1 MFLNRGKRIATI
13 QDISGFGKCSLTVAL
28 PIISAC
34 GIEACAIPTALL
46 STHMGG
52 LGRNTY
58 KDLTDEIMPIAK
70 HWSMLNLHFD
80 ALYSGFLGS
89 YKQIEI
95 VSQVFDMLKSSD
107 TLVAVDPCMAD
118 NGKLYKLY
126 DEEMVEGMKL
136 LCRKADVLTPNLTE
150 GFMLLNEEYKSD
162 LNIKEVKAMIRK
174 LADFGCKY
182 IVITGINIDDSLGVA
197 CYDRKNEKFNFFG
210 MPKIGISYHGTGDIF
225 ASVLISGLVKGI
237 NLEESALAAVKFC
250 YQSIKRTFE
259 MNIDERFGVN
269 FEEFLPKINSVLNG
283 NDF

>member
-1 MFLNRGKRIATI
+1 MLLNENKRIATM
-13 QDISGFGKCSLTVAL
+13 QDISCFGKCSLTVAL

-52 LGRNTY
+52 LGNNTY

-70 HWSMLNLHFD
+70 HWQLLNLHFD

-107 TLVAVDPCMAD
+107 TLIAVDPCMAD
-118 NGKLYKLY
+118 NGRFYKLY
-126 DEEMVEGMKL
+126 DKKMAEGMKL
-136 LCRKADVLTPNLTE
+136 LCKKADVLIPNLTE
-150 GFMLLNEEYKSD
+150 AFMLLNEEYNPD
-162 LNIKEVKAMIRK
+162 LNLNQIKAMVKR
-174 LADFGCKY
+174 LAEFGCKY
-182 IVITGINIDDSLGVA
+182 IVITGINIADNLGA
-197 CYDRKNEKFNFFG
+197 AYYDRKNNKFNFFG

-237 NLEESALAAVKFC
+237 SLEESTLTAIKFC
-250 YQSIKRTFE
+250 YQSIKSTFE
-259 MNIDERFGVN
+259 MNIDERFGVH
-269 FEEFLPKINSVLNG
+269 FEKFLPKLNTIFKD
-283 NDF
+283 NNF